1 MMKKEEEYLCG
12 ENEMDG
18 IEKGQ
23 SSITEMGVFHGLVIE
38 QSGEG
43 CTLTRSVVRGEGSKE
58 KGEVA

>member
-1 MMKKEEEYLCG
+1 MMQIEGVYLCG

-23 SSITEMGVFHGLVIE
+23 SSITEMRVFHGLVIE
-38 QSGEG
+38 WGREG

>member
-1 MMKKEEEYLCG
+1 MCG

-23 SSITEMGVFHGLVIE
+23 SSITEMRVFHGLVIKW
-38 QSGEG
+38 GREG